1 MTGTVVFSSGF
12 GSSEVISKVE
22 VFLVLTGVVGSS
34 TDGNGGSGG
43 KGGGV

>member
-1 MTGTVVFSSGF
+1 MTATVVFSSGF
-12 GSSEVISKVE
+12 GISEVISKVN
-22 VFLVLTGVVGSS
+22 VFLVL